1 MKVGDV
7 SRECAV
13 AKRRTAYRTYGA
25 VRQTRPAPRR
35 RKPKPPPPFKAWGV
49 ALSFLAGLLA
59 WIGAWTSA
67 GFVLLALAFYLLALR
82 LTRCR
87 VQTWQDTPC
96 KWLVRGLVGTCDW
109 HRGLK
114 RGLPHL
120 VPVPQSVLPRFMW
133 LRPDAAATTAA
144 VPTAE
149 PQPAAG
155 ARDVDLI
162 APVADQPGYAWAML
176 ALAAMSALVGL
187 LGFVYQ
193 VVSG

>member
-1 MKVGDV
+1 
-7 SRECAV
+7 V
-13 AKRRTAYRTYGA
+13 ARRRTAYRSYGA
-25 VRQTRPAPRR
+25 VRRVRPAQRR
-35 RKPKPPPPFKAWGV
+35 RKPQPPPPFKAWGV

-67 GFVLLALAFYLLALR
+67 GSVLLALAFYLLALR

-87 VQTWQDTPC
+87 VQTWQGTPC

-120 VPVPQSVLPRFMW
+120 VRVPLSVLPRFMW
-133 LRPDAAATTAA
+133 LRPDADVTTTAL
-144 VPTAE
+144 PTAE

-155 ARDVDLI
+155 ARDVDSI

-176 ALAAMSALVGL
+176 ALAAISTLVGAL
-187 LGFVYQ
+187 AFGYQ
-193 VVSG
+193 VVAG